1 MNLIGGVVALGVRC
15 VPGSSPSHDSLYMM
29 ARDLER
35 DDFVLNRISI
45 HESVDM

>member
-1 MNLIGGVVALGVRC
+1 MGLDGGGVQA
-15 VPGSSPSHDSLYMM
+15 
-29 ARDLER
+29 LER

>member
-1 MNLIGGVVALGVRC
+1 MGGREGERAGA
-15 VPGSSPSHDSLYMM
+15 DSKQTES
-29 ARDLER
+29 ALER